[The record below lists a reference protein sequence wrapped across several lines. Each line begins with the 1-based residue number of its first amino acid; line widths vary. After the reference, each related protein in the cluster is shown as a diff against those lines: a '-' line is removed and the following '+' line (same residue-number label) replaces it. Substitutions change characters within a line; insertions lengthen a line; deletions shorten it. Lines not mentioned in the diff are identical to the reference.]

1 MAKIAFILLCHKD
14 PKAIIDQAQQLT
26 AAGDYIA
33 IHFDARAR
41 REDYK
46 KIQNALVA
54 NKNVT
59 FAKKRIK
66 CGWGEWSLVRATLN
80 AIEAACEAFP
90 LASHF
95 YMLSGDCMA
104 IKSARYLHQF
114 LDDRDVDYIESF
126 DFIGSGWI
134 KTGMREDR
142 LIYRHFFNE
151 RANKWLFY
159 TSMEW
164 QKRLGLSRSI
174 PSDLKIHIGSQWWC
188 LRRRTIESVLDFSKN
203 RKDVRRFFST
213 TWIPDET
220 YFQTLVGQLIPS
232 AEIETRSLT
241 FFVFSEYGLPAT
253 FYNDHYDFLVGQDY
267 LFARKISSEAK
278 QLKDKLNTLYMSE
291 KADFEVT
298 NDGKKLYNFLTHS
311 GRRGQRFAPRIW
323 DQANKIGPD
332 RTLLVLLCKK
342 RDVAKRLM
350 RALKASLEIPA
361 LGYLFDE
368 DTAGLPKLGNLLSST
383 SKKNRHRPLLTRLL
397 FEYHQSNH
405 LIICLDPSDIV
416 LLKELS
422 ANHKTIRILEI
433 SCLFDDQHLLDYAEN
448 LGLINVIAKNEL
460 TERIL
465 LSIRNQIAQEN
476 EAIEQSNFNNRFI
489 LSETA
494 SDAENSQQLMA
505 FCDLDQSE
513 AARIIE
519 QKWIFSD

>member
-1 MAKIAFILLCHKD
+1 
-14 PKAIIDQAQQLT
+14 
-26 AAGDYIA
+26 
-33 IHFDARAR
+33 
-41 REDYK
+41 
-46 KIQNALVA
+46 
-54 NKNVT
+54 
-59 FAKKRIK
+59 
-66 CGWGEWSLVRATLN
+66 
-80 AIEAACEAFP
+80 
-90 LASHF
+90 
-95 YMLSGDCMA
+95 
-104 IKSARYLHQF
+104 
-114 LDDRDVDYIESF
+114 
-126 DFIGSGWI
+126 
-134 KTGMREDR
+134 
-142 LIYRHFFNE
+142 
-151 RANKWLFY
+151 
-159 TSMEW
+159 
-164 QKRLGLSRSI
+164 
-174 PSDLKIHIGSQWWC
+174 
-188 LRRRTIESVLDFSKN
+188 
-203 RKDVRRFFST
+203 
-213 TWIPDET
+213 
-220 YFQTLVGQLIPS
+220 
-232 AEIETRSLT
+232 
-241 FFVFSEYGLPAT
+241 
-253 FYNDHYDFLVGQDY
+253 
-267 LFARKISSEAK
+267 
-278 QLKDKLNTLYMSE
+278 MSE